1 MPSQLSLD
9 SMDMSLLVVP
19 CGLGSAATIES
30 KTLPRSDWDKR
41 VLRQTN
47 KDPTFPAL
55 ADAPPMREPILTA
68 TQAEARMVPRVP
80 STTAN
85 PAVSI
90 TATIAVT
97 H

>member
-19 CGLGSAATIES
+19 YGLASAATIEP
-30 KTLPRSDWDKR
+30 KTPPRSAWDKP
-41 VLRQTN
+41 VIRQPN
-47 KDPTFPAL
+47 KDPTFPAP
-55 ADAPPMREPILTA
+55 ADAQPMPEPILTA

-97 H
+97 L